1 MSGARSLWRQNEKSF
16 DLPRH
21 MTIAIQLCWAKA
33 SHALDYF
40 RFLLILN
47 GSAKVDSVMHSVALK
62 CYSAGSERQ
71 LEVVNEEEHKMIRRY
86 LEGVQKD
93 DFKDLI

>member
-1 MSGARSLWRQNEKSF
+1 MSGAKSLWRQNEKSF

-62 CYSAGSERQ
+62 CFCALSGILLDQNDSSR
-71 LEVVNEEEHKMIRRY
+71 
-86 LEGVQKD
+86 
-93 DFKDLI
+93 